1 LEQQIDRV
9 KTPSKRG
16 QRMAS
21 SNLTDEQIEALV
33 RDLIEHA
40 PLSQNDR
47 EAALAW
53 LDKVV
58 TTRKAVRHILEG
70 KSE

>member
-1 LEQQIDRV
+1 
-9 KTPSKRG
+9 
-16 QRMAS
+16 MAS
-21 SNLTDEQIEALV
+21 SHLTDDQIEALV

-40 PLSQNDR
+40 LFSQNDR

>member
-1 LEQQIDRV
+1 
-9 KTPSKRG
+9 
-16 QRMAS
+16 MAS
-21 SNLTDEQIEALV
+21 SNLTDDQIEVLV

-40 PLSQNDR
+40 LVPQNDR

-70 KSE
+70 KRE

>member
-1 LEQQIDRV
+1 
-9 KTPSKRG
+9 
-16 QRMAS
+16 MAG
-21 SNLTDEQIEALV
+21 SNLTDDQIEALV

-40 PLSQNDR
+40 PPLSQNDR
-47 EAALAW
+47 EAARAW
-53 LDKVV
+53 LDKVI

>member
-1 LEQQIDRV
+1 
-9 KTPSKRG
+9 
-16 QRMAS
+16 MAS
-21 SNLTDEQIEALV
+21 SNLTDDQIEALI

-53 LDKVV
+53 LDKVI

>member
-1 LEQQIDRV
+1 
-9 KTPSKRG
+9 
-16 QRMAS
+16 MAS
-21 SNLTDEQIEALV
+21 SNLTDGQIEALV

-40 PLSQNDR
+40 LLSQNDR

-53 LDKVV
+53 LEKVV

>member
-1 LEQQIDRV
+1 
-9 KTPSKRG
+9 
-16 QRMAS
+16 MAS
-21 SNLTDEQIEALV
+21 SNLTDDQIEALV

-40 PLSQNDR
+40 HLSQNDR

>member
-1 LEQQIDRV
+1 
-9 KTPSKRG
+9 
-16 QRMAS
+16 MAS
-21 SNLTDEQIEALV
+21 SNLTDDQIEALV
-33 RDLIEHA
+33 RDLIEPA

-53 LDKVV
+53 LDKVI

>member
-1 LEQQIDRV
+1 
-9 KTPSKRG
+9 
-16 QRMAS
+16 MAG
-21 SNLTDEQIEALV
+21 SNLTDDQIEALV
-33 RDLIEHA
+33 RDLIDHA

-47 EAALAW
+47 EAARAW